1 MITVKVREDE
11 ISVTGH
17 ANSGPPGHDIVCAS
31 VSTLIQTL
39 VASIE
44 DLTEDKPDYT
54 ISKGI
59 FDLNLKDL
67 STESKLL
74 VDSFFVGVCGV
85 AGTDQAAI
93 QIL

>member
-39 VASIE
+39 VVSIE
-44 DLTEDKPDYT
+44 DLTEDKPDY
-54 ISKGI
+54 IIGKGT
-59 FDLNLKDL
+59 FNLKTKNL

-74 VDSFFVGVCGV
+74 VDSFFVGICGV
-85 AGTDQAAI
+85 AGTDQTAV
-93 QIL
+93 QII